1 MIDLCGAD
9 PMIAPTDIEAVQVEL
24 GETQAAML
32 RHHAPR
38 NPLDA
43 KFSLEFAVAAGAVA
57 GRCGRAGVTP
67 DFVQREEVAGIFPQ
81 GGTPPTPAQGPGGP
95 AIASLPRA
103 SRGP

>member
-43 KFSLEFAVAAGAVA
+43 KFSLEFAVAAGAIA
-57 GRCGRAGVTP
+57 GRCGRAEMTH
-67 DFVQREEVAGIFPQ
+67 DFVQRDDVQDFFAQVQALTTSAQDPGD
-81 GGTPPTPAQGPGGP
+81 PALAP
-95 AIASLPRA
+95 L
-103 SRGP
+103 